1 MNLTAVVERISDDR
15 YRAVITQPLLVET
28 EGDSPDEALQ
38 HARELATNRLATA
51 QIIQITIPDL
61 KQPHPWARG
70 AGMFKDHPD
79 FDQYLA
85 NIAEYRRNKDAAEP
99 PE

>member
-15 YRAVITQPLLVET
+15 YRAVITQPFMIES
-28 EGDSPDEALQ
+28 EGQTPDEAVK
-38 HARELATNRLATA
+38 HVRELVVNRLAAA
-51 QIIQITIPDL
+51 QIVQISIPD
-61 KQPHPWARG
+61 QDRPNPWARW
-70 AGMFKDHPD
+70 AGVFKDHPD

-99 PE
+99 PD